1 MELQKKFT
9 FTRGHFFIAFRE
21 KGRETGRERETPIG
35 FSLIYASNG
44 DQICNL
50 GKCPD
55 QESNPQTFGLQD
67 DTPANWATQARA
79 ELLHLKYICFKNK
92 FARLKLPDF
101 KTYKAIIINS
111 VVWHKDKAD

>member
-1 MELQKKFT
+1 MLTILVFCLFVFALPTGEEIMCKCTYAYIPMLFLNIKIIMELQKKFT

-21 KGRETGRERETPIG
+21 KGRETDRERETPIG

-67 DTPANWATQARA
+67 DTPAN
-79 ELLHLKYICFKNK
+79 
-92 FARLKLPDF
+92 
-101 KTYKAIIINS
+101 
-111 VVWHKDKAD
+111 